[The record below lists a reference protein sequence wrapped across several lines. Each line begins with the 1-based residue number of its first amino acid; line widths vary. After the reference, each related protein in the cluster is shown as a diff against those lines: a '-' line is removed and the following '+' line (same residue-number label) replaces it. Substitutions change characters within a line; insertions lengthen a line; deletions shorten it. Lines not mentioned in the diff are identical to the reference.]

1 MSDYELGE
9 MDRRMA
15 CLTQSAIVEAVTY
28 DPPRVKVRIGDWVS
42 DWLKWQAGAAGAVR
56 EWRPPSVDEEVA
68 LWAPSGDLAGAFVAP
83 GYYTDQHGGAGRTSP
98 DETATDF
105 PDGAFEQYNHASHE
119 YVLSVPAGGRIVFRI
134 GGTEFELKADGAT
147 LRSAKLLADV
157 PDSTFTGNTTT
168 EQLLTFN
175 GGLYGKAATTS
186 GVAVQVQGG
195 AAFTD
200 DVKAAGISVSQHR
213 HMEQGD
219 GAPVG
224 RPIT

>member
-1 MSDYELGE
+1 MSDFELGE

-15 CLTQSAIVEAVTY
+15 CLTQSATVEAITY

-42 DWLKWQAGAAGAVR
+42 DWLKWQAGAAGQVR
-56 EWRPPSVDEEVA
+56 HWRPPSIDEEVA

-83 GYYTDQHGGAGRTSP
+83 GYYTEQHGGSARSSP

-134 GGTEFELKADGAT
+134 GETEFELKADGVT

-157 PDSTFTGNTTT
+157 PDSTFTGNSTT

-175 GGLYGKAATTS
+175 GGMRGKPGKDG
-186 GVAVQVQGG
+186 GVAVVVEGG
-195 AAFTD
+195 AEFTE
-200 DVKAAGISVSQHR
+200 DVVASGKSLTNHR
-213 HMEQGD
+213 HWEQGD
-219 GAPVG
+219 GELVSK
-224 RPIT
+224 PI

>member
-1 MSDYELGE
+1 
-9 MDRRMA
+9 
-15 CLTQSAIVEAVTY
+15 
-28 DPPRVKVRIGDWVS
+28 
-42 DWLKWQAGAAGAVR
+42 
-56 EWRPPSVDEEVA
+56 
-68 LWAPSGDLAGAFVAP
+68 GDLASAFVAP
-83 GYYTDQHGGAGRTSP
+83 GYYTEQHGGSGRSSP

-175 GGLYGKAATTS
+175 GGMQGKAAATS

-195 AAFTD
+195 AAFTE
-200 DVKAAGISVSQHR
+200 DVEAAGISVSQHR

>member
-1 MSDYELGE
+1 MSDFELGE

-15 CLTQSAIVEAVTY
+15 CLTQSAIVEAITY

-42 DWLKWQAGAAGAVR
+42 DWLKWQAGAAGKVR
-56 EWRPPSVDEEVA
+56 QWRPPSVDEEVA

-83 GYYTDQHGGAGRTSP
+83 GYYTVQHGGSGRSSP
-98 DETATDF
+98 DETATDY
-105 PDGAFEQYNHASHE
+105 PDGAFEQYNHANHE

-134 GGTEFELKADGAT
+134 GETEFELKADGAT

-175 GGLYGKAATTS
+175 GGMQSKS
-186 GVAVQVQGG
+186 GEGDRIAMDVAGG
-195 AAFTD
+195 AVFAE
-200 DVKAAGISVSQHR
+200 DVVAAGKSVSRHSHR
-213 HMEQGD
+213 EQGD
-219 GAPVG
+219 GELVSK
-224 RPIT
+224 PI

>member
-1 MSDYELGE
+1 
-9 MDRRMA
+9 MA
-15 CLTQSAIVEAVTY
+15 CLTQSAVVEAITY
-28 DPPRVKVRIGDWVS
+28 DPPRVKVRVGDWVS
-42 DWLKWQAGAAGAVR
+42 DWLKWQAGAAGKVR
-56 EWRPPSVDEEVA
+56 HWRPPSVDEEVA
-68 LWAPSGDLAGAFVAP
+68 LWAPSGDLASAFVAP
-83 GYYTDQHGGAGRTSP
+83 GYYTEQHGGSGRSSP

-175 GGLYGKAATTS
+175 GGMQGKAAATS

-195 AAFTD
+195 AAFTE
-200 DVKAAGISVSQHR
+200 DVEAAGISVSQHR

>member
-1 MSDYELGE
+1 MSDFELGE

-15 CLTQSAIVEAVTY
+15 CLTQSAVVEAITY
-28 DPPRVKVRIGDWVS
+28 DPPRVKVRVGDWVS
-42 DWLKWQAGAAGAVR
+42 DWLKWQAGAAGKVR
-56 EWRPPSVDEEVA
+56 HWRPPSVDEEVA

-83 GYYTDQHGGAGRTSP
+83 GYYTEQHGGAGRSSP

-175 GGLYGKAATTS
+175 GGMQGKPGVGG
-186 GVAVQVQGG
+186 GVAMKIAGNAEYTGDVVAGG
-195 AAFTD
+195 KSLT
-200 DVKAAGISVSQHR
+200 KHQHR
-213 HMEQGD
+213 EQGD
-219 GAPVG
+219 GELVSPPV
-224 RPIT
+224 

>member
-1 MSDYELGE
+1 MSDFELGE

-15 CLTQSAIVEAVTY
+15 CLTQSAVVEAITY
-28 DPPRVKVRIGDWVS
+28 DPPRVKVRVGDWVS
-42 DWLKWQAGAAGAVR
+42 DWLKWQAGAAGKVR
-56 EWRPPSVDEEVA
+56 HWRPPSVDEEVA

-83 GYYTDQHGGAGRTSP
+83 GYYTEQHGGAGRSNP

-175 GGLYGKAATTS
+175 GGMQGKAGKGG
-186 GVAVQVQGG
+186 GVAMKVQGG
-195 AAFTD
+195 AEFTD
-200 DVKAAGISVSQHR
+200 DVVAAGKSVSKHKHR
-213 HMEQGD
+213 EQGD
-219 GAPVG
+219 GELVSPPV
-224 RPIT
+224 

>member
-42 DWLKWQAGAAGAVR
+42 DWLKWQAGAAGKVR
-56 EWRPPSVDEEVA
+56 HWRPPSVDEEVA
-68 LWAPSGDLAGAFVAP
+68 LWAPSGDLVGAFVAP
-83 GYYTDQHGGAGRTSP
+83 GYYTDQHGGSGRSSP

>member
-1 MSDYELGE
+1 MSDFELGE

-15 CLTQSAIVEAVTY
+15 CLTQSAVVEAITY
-28 DPPRVKVRIGDWVS
+28 DPPRVKVRVGEWVS
-42 DWLKWQAGAAGAVR
+42 DWLKWQAGAAGKVR
-56 EWRPPSVDEEVA
+56 HWRPPSVDEEVA

-83 GYYTDQHGGAGRTSP
+83 GYYTEQHGGAGRSNP
-98 DETATDF
+98 DETATDY
-105 PDGAFEQYNHASHE
+105 PDGAFEQYNHMNHE

-175 GGLYGKAATTS
+175 GGMQGKPDKGG
-186 GVAVQVQGG
+186 GVAMKIAGG
-195 AAFTD
+195 AEYTG
-200 DVKAAGISVSQHR
+200 DVTAGGKSLTKHR
-213 HMEQGD
+213 HREQGD
-219 GAPVG
+219 GELVSPPV
-224 RPIT
+224 

>member
-56 EWRPPSVDEEVA
+56 QWRPPSVDEEVA

-98 DETATDF
+98 DETAIDY

-119 YVLSVPAGGRIVFRI
+119 YVLSVPVGGRIVFRI

-147 LRSAKLLADV
+147 LRSAKLLADI

-175 GGLYGKAATTS
+175 GGLHGKAATTS

-195 AAFTD
+195 AACTD
-200 DVKAAGISVSQHR
+200 DVEAAGISVSQHR

>member
-1 MSDYELGE
+1 

-15 CLTQSAIVEAVTY
+15 CLTQSAIVEAITY
-28 DPPRVKVRIGDWVS
+28 DPPRVKVRVGDWVS
-42 DWLKWQAGAAGAVR
+42 DWLKWQAGAAGKVR
-56 EWRPPSVDEEVA
+56 HWRPPSVDEEVA

-83 GYYTDQHGGAGRTSP
+83 GYYTEQHGGSGRSSP

-175 GGLYGKAATTS
+175 GGMQGKAGKGG
-186 GVAVQVQGG
+186 GVAMKVQGG
-195 AAFTD
+195 AEFTD
-200 DVKAAGISVSQHR
+200 DVVAAGKSVSKHKHR
-213 HMEQGD
+213 EQGD
-219 GAPVG
+219 GELVSPPV
-224 RPIT
+224 

>member
-1 MSDYELGE
+1 MSDFELGE

-15 CLTQSAIVEAVTY
+15 CLTQSAVVEAITY
-28 DPPRVKVRIGDWVS
+28 DPPRVKVRVGDWVS
-42 DWLKWQAGAAGAVR
+42 DWLKWQAGAAGKVR
-56 EWRPPSVDEEVA
+56 HWRPPSVDEEVA

-83 GYYTDQHGGAGRTSP
+83 GYYTEQHGGSGRSSP

-105 PDGAFEQYNHASHE
+105 PDGAFEQYNHTSHE

-175 GGLYGKAATTS
+175 GGMQGKAGKGG
-186 GVAVQVQGG
+186 GVAMKVQGG
-195 AAFTD
+195 AEFTD
-200 DVKAAGISVSQHR
+200 DVVAAGKSVSKHKHR
-213 HMEQGD
+213 EQSD
-219 GAPVG
+219 GELVSPPV
-224 RPIT
+224 

>member
-42 DWLKWQAGAAGAVR
+42 DWLKWQAGAAGKVR
-56 EWRPPSVDEEVA
+56 QWRPPSVDEEVA

-98 DETATDF
+98 DETAIDY
-105 PDGAFEQYNHASHE
+105 PDGAFEQYNHATHD
-119 YVLSVPAGGRIVFRI
+119 YTLSVPAGGRILFRI
-134 GGTEFELKADGAT
+134 GSTELELRADGAT
-147 LRSAKLLADV
+147 LRSAKLLADI

>member
-1 MSDYELGE
+1 MSDFELGE

-15 CLTQSAIVEAVTY
+15 CLTQSAVVEAITY
-28 DPPRVKVRIGDWVS
+28 DPPRVKVRVGDWVS
-42 DWLKWQAGAAGAVR
+42 DWLKWQAGAAGKVR
-56 EWRPPSVDEEVA
+56 HWRPPSIDEEVA

-83 GYYTDQHGGAGRTSP
+83 GYYTEQHGGSGRFSP

-175 GGLYGKAATTS
+175 GGMQGKPS
-186 GVAVQVQGG
+186 EGGGVAMKIAGG
-195 AAFTD
+195 AEYTD
-200 DVKAAGISVSQHR
+200 DVVAGGKSLTKHTHR
-213 HMEQGD
+213 EQGD
-219 GAPVG
+219 GELVSPPV
-224 RPIT
+224 

>member
-1 MSDYELGE
+1 MSDFELGE

-15 CLTQSAIVEAVTY
+15 CLTQSAVVEAITY
-28 DPPRVKVRIGDWVS
+28 DPPRVKVRVGDWVS
-42 DWLKWQAGAAGAVR
+42 DWLKWQAGAAGKVR
-56 EWRPPSVDEEVA
+56 HWRPPSVDEEVA

-83 GYYTDQHGGAGRTSP
+83 GYYTEQHGGSGRSSP

-134 GGTEFELKADGAT
+134 GDTEFELKADGAT

-175 GGLYGKAATTS
+175 GGMQGKAAATS

-195 AAFTD
+195 AAFTE
-200 DVKAAGISVSQHR
+200 DVEAAGISVSQHR

>member
-1 MSDYELGE
+1 MSDFELGE

-42 DWLKWQAGAAGAVR
+42 DWLKWQAGAAGKVR
-56 EWRPPSVDEEVA
+56 QWRPPSVDEEVA

-83 GYYTDQHGGAGRTSP
+83 GYYTAQHGGAGRSSP

-147 LRSAKLLADV
+147 LRSAKLLADI

-175 GGLYGKAATTS
+175 GGMRGKAGEGG
-186 GVAVQVQGG
+186 GVAMKIAGG
-195 AAFTD
+195 AEYRD
-200 DVKAAGISVSQHR
+200 DVVAGGKSLIKHQHR
-213 HMEQGD
+213 EQGD
-219 GAPVG
+219 GELVSSPV
-224 RPIT
+224 

>member
-1 MSDYELGE
+1 
-9 MDRRMA
+9 MA
-15 CLTQSAIVEAVTY
+15 CLTQSAVVEAITY
-28 DPPRVKVRIGDWVS
+28 DPPRVKVRVGDWVS
-42 DWLKWQAGAAGAVR
+42 DWLKWQAGAAGKVR
-56 EWRPPSVDEEVA
+56 HWRPPSVDEEVA

-83 GYYTDQHGGAGRTSP
+83 GYYTEQHGGSGRSSP

-134 GGTEFELKADGAT
+134 GDTEFELKADGAT

-175 GGLYGKAATTS
+175 GGMQGKAAATS

-195 AAFTD
+195 AAFTE
-200 DVKAAGISVSQHR
+200 DVEAAGISVSQHR

>member
-42 DWLKWQAGAAGAVR
+42 DWLKWQAGAAGVVR
-56 EWRPPSVDEEVA
+56 QWRPPSVDEEVA

-83 GYYTDQHGGAGRTSP
+83 GYYTDQHGGSGRSNP

>member
-1 MSDYELGE
+1 MSDFELGE

-15 CLTQSAIVEAVTY
+15 CLTQSAVVEAVTY

-42 DWLKWQAGAAGAVR
+42 DWLKWQAGAAGKVR
-56 EWRPPSVDEEVA
+56 HWRPPSIDEEVA

-83 GYYTDQHGGAGRTSP
+83 GYYTDQHGGSGRSSP

-119 YVLSVPAGGRIVFRI
+119 YVLSVPEGGRIVFRI

-168 EQLLTFN
+168 ERLLSFN
-175 GGLYGKAATTS
+175 GGMRGKASTTS

-195 AAFTD
+195 ALFTE
-200 DVKAAGISVSQHR
+200 DVEAAGISVSQHR

-224 RPIT
+224 RPIS

>member
-1 MSDYELGE
+1 

-15 CLTQSAIVEAVTY
+15 CLTQSAIVEAITY
-28 DPPRVKVRIGDWVS
+28 DPPRVKVRVGDWVS
-42 DWLKWQAGAAGAVR
+42 DWLKWQAGAAGKVR
-56 EWRPPSVDEEVA
+56 QWRPPSVDEEVA

-83 GYYTDQHGGAGRTSP
+83 GYYTEQHGGSGRSNP

-119 YVLSVPAGGRIVFRI
+119 YLLSVPAGGRIVFRI

-147 LRSAKLLADV
+147 LRSAKLLADI

-175 GGLYGKAATTS
+175 GGMLGKAASTS

-195 AAFTD
+195 AEFTE
-200 DVKAAGISVSQHR
+200 DVVAAGISVSQHR
-213 HMEQGD
+213 HVEQGD

-224 RPIT
+224 RPIS